1 MPTPRINPAEY
12 ESYRMSEALK
22 VQKYCTEKYRGIV
35 SDLDAFREALEEQ
48 AELGPFAE
56 RLTDIAGVCVN
67 NPDASF
73 WLQRRGTQGNVGRPV
88 LAFKRVAQGGKYD
101 AYGELKAERGE
112 DIGICLRRP
121 DIVSAKYLRF
131 WFEMLWRKG
140 FWQQH
145 NYGTLP
151 LRHIRI
157 SDARELVVTFKP

>member
-1 MPTPRINPAEY
+1 MPTPRINPVDYEKHRLAEAQ
-12 ESYRMSEALK
+12 RVIKL
-22 VQKYCTEKYRGIV
+22 CTEKYRLID
-35 SDLDAFREALEEQ
+35 SDLVEFREALIEQ

-56 RLTDIAGVCVN
+56 RLTNIAGVCVN

-73 WLQRRGTQGNVGRPV
+73 WLQRRGTPGNVGRPA

-145 NYGTLP
+145 NYGTLM
-151 LRHIRI
+151 LKHIRI
-157 SDARELVVTFKP
+157 SDARDLVVTFNP